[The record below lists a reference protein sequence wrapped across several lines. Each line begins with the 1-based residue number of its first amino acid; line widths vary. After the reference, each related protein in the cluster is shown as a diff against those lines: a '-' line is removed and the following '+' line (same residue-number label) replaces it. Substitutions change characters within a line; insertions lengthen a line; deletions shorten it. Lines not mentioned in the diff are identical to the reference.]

1 MFSDAIIFLLII
13 FHISV
18 FFYSFQKKHR
28 SALKDVTLA
37 EAVKHGSFSEF
48 AFFNKVSFTYPKYL
62 FALGTKL
69 SFSFALVYR
78 RILNVDTVLLEFCKH
93 FLVGL

>member
-1 MFSDAIIFLLII
+1 MFSDALIFLL
-13 FHISV
+13 ISV
-18 FFYSFQKKHR
+18 FFYSLQKKHR

-48 AFFNKVSFTYPKYL
+48 AFFNKVSFAYPKYL
-62 FALGTKL
+62 FTLGTKPY
-69 SFSFALVYR
+69 FSFALVYR
-78 RILNVDTVLLEFCKH
+78 RILNADTVLLEFCKH